1 MNIEYYKAE
10 VLLNLM
16 CKVIHIVYL
25 FGTTVYPCVG
35 RNTASL

>member
-25 FGTTVYPCVG
+25 FGTTG